1 MLDFALAVK
10 AKDFTA
16 FYRNISKFWKAK
28 TSADELAQI
37 FKVFIDQEIDL
48 TVLDNLRPVL
58 SKNPA
63 LNAQGWLVVEGQY
76 DTKPAAVDFILKYKK
91 EDPDW
96 KLVGIEVNVT
106 PSQTTMPSEEEL
118 KELVNST
125 MLDLAIAIKAKD
137 FKGFYNKIASLWKGQ
152 TTPQSLAENFRSFSD
167 QGMDLTVLQALDP
180 VFSKPAALDEND
192 WVSIEGYYPSEP
204 SRTYFSMKYL
214 NEDGAW
220 KLAAIDLNVTP
231 EKN

>member
-1 MLDFALAVK
+1 
-10 AKDFTA
+10 
-16 FYRNISKFWKAK
+16 
-28 TSADELAQI
+28 
-37 FKVFIDQEIDL
+37 
-48 TVLDNLRPVL
+48 
-58 SKNPA
+58 
-63 LNAQGWLVVEGQY
+63 
-76 DTKPAAVDFILKYKK
+76 VDFILKYKK

-96 KLVGIEVNVT
+96 KLVGIEVNVA

-152 TTPQSLAENFRSFSD
+152 TTPQALAENFQSFSD